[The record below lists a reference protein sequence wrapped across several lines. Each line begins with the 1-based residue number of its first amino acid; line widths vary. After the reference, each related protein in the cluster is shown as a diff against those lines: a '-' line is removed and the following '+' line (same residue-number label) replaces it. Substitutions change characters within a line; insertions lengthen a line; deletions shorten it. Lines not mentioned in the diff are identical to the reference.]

1 MTIFPNRLFTWSAPS
16 SRLGKSQEDGG
27 GVSAIRQ
34 QAAGAGA
41 PCALH
46 IAAAWEFEMADKIR
60 LRVVTPSRMLL
71 DEEVDEVTAIGEL
84 GEFGVLPNH
93 IAFLSTL
100 VPGEMSYKQGA
111 SKRVLAVSGG
121 YAEVL
126 DNVMTVLA
134 PAAEFAAE
142 IDSARAQRA
151 KERAEK
157 RLAELN
163 REDKEL
169 ELAKLRCSAPWS
181 GSRLRVRKQEDK

>member
-1 MTIFPNRLFTWSAPS
+1 MF
-16 SRLGKSQEDGG
+16 
-27 GVSAIRQ
+27 
-34 QAAGAGA
+34 
-41 PCALH
+41 
-46 IAAAWEFEMADKIR
+46 
-60 LRVVTPSRMLL
+60 

-93 IAFLSTL
+93 ISFLSTL

-111 SKRVLAVSGG
+111 NKRILAVSGG

-134 PAAEFAAE
+134 PAAEFGSE

-157 RLAELN
+157 QLAQFNREEKDFELAEVALQ
-163 REDKEL
+163 RALVRLQVASKE
-169 ELAKLRCSAPWS
+169 AR
-181 GSRLRVRKQEDK
+181 R

>member
-1 MTIFPNRLFTWSAPS
+1 
-16 SRLGKSQEDGG
+16 
-27 GVSAIRQ
+27 
-34 QAAGAGA
+34 
-41 PCALH
+41 
-46 IAAAWEFEMADKIR
+46 MADKIK
-60 LRVVTPSRMLL
+60 LRIVTPSRLMF

-93 IAFLSTL
+93 ISFLSTL

-111 SKRVLAVSGG
+111 NKRLLAVSGG

-134 PAAEFAAE
+134 PAAEFGSE

-157 RLAELN
+157 QLAELN
-163 REDKEL
+163 RAEKDF
-169 ELAKLRCSAPWS
+169 ELAEVALQRALV
-181 GSRLRVRKQEDK
+181 RLQVASKEARR